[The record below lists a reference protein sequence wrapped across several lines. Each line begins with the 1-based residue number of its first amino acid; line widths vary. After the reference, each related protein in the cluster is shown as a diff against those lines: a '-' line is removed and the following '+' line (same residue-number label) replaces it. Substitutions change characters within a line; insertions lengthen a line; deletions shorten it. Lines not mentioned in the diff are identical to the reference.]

1 MFSELKLFWEEE
13 FEFSVFDGVVLVLV
27 VFVIVFSIELVECV
41 VLFSTEVFSEVVF
54 LFSIDGVFSF
64 CIVVFSS

>member
-1 MFSELKLFWEEE
+1 M
-13 FEFSVFDGVVLVLV
+13 FDGVVLVVV

-54 LFSIDGVFSF
+54 LFSIGGVFLICF
-64 CIVVFSS
+64 VVFFL

>member
-13 FEFSVFDGVVLVLV
+13 FEFSVFDGVVLVVV

-54 LFSIDGVFSF
+54 LLSIGGVFSF
-64 CIVVFSS
+64 CIVVFS